1 MDGGSVMTRRSEPKP
16 GCAYC
21 KGAGV
26 VVVTKDPDIETECVC
41 TDVPEVV
48 DPVQRFAEMAAA
60 QFDSE
65 LDYDGAEVKR
75 RILMEAHLLAA
86 DHPGEGEP
94 CAVCIDDDEID
105 GLGER

>member
-1 MDGGSVMTRRSEPKP
+1 MGGAMTLRSEPDP
-16 GCAYC
+16 GCTYC
-21 KGAGV
+21 KGSGV
-26 VVVTKDPDIETECVC
+26 VVVTKDPDTEVECSC
-41 TDVPEVV
+41 TDVIEVV

-94 CAVCIDDDEID
+94 CAVCIDDDELD
-105 GLGER
+105 GSEER